1 MKNFMKFGVAI
12 LVIFVVGAS
21 IFYMKEKSAQVVE
34 KPPITVGKSV
44 VGCYEAQLGKDLYS
58 LAILTQAGE
67 AFEGTLRFKNYQKDS
82 SSGPFVGTYIDGTLF
97 GEYSFQ
103 SEGMDSVIQVIFK
116 KSVDGFIR
124 GYGKMNAAGDRFAN
138 LNDIT
143 YNRSAV
149 FEFNSSAVF
158 ELSSQ
163 GCQSSP

>member
-1 MKNFMKFGVAI
+1 MKNPFKITVAI
-12 LVIFVVGAS
+12 LVVIIVAAS
-21 IFYMKEKSAQVVE
+21 IFYLKEKSAPIIE
-34 KPPITVGKSV
+34 KPPIAVGKSV
-44 VGCYEAQLGKDLYS
+44 VGCYEARLGKDLYS
-58 LAILTQAGE
+58 LAILSQTGE
-67 AFEGTLRFKNYQKDS
+67 AFKGTLSFKNYQKDS
-82 SSGPFVGTYIDGTLF
+82 SSGPFLGTYIDGILL

-103 SEGMDSVIQVIFK
+103 SEGMYSVIQVIFK

-138 LNDIT
+138 LKDIT

-149 FEFNSSAVF
+149 FEFNSSAVY